1 MSKPASG
8 AFIQPVLD
16 EAAVRQAPQRVRVYR
31 AIRTAIAGGA
41 LAPGDRLPSARQL
54 AADWGLARGAVDE
67 AFAQLQMEGLIRRRV
82 GDGTY
87 VEPAAASAAGAG
99 GRRLV
104 PPPREPSDL
113 AHHVLA
119 QAARMGVAGASRS
132 ARWAR
137 STPADQSTPSTTSG
151 PSAASA
157 ASLAPSVQPAPL
169 VRSDGSL
176 RATPASAGPTEGLA
190 PVRLECAFVP
200 QRAPT
205 LHPRA
210 IDLDSFALPT
220 WRRLLV
226 AAASEQRRELLGPVS
241 ATGLPAL
248 RESVARYVGVMRGVP
263 CRPEQVLIVAS
274 PAEGLNLLVRLLLP
288 NSGSVWV
295 EEPTHP
301 SLPSLLESL
310 GARVTAV
317 PLDAQGFDVAGAH
330 ERDPAATLVYLHPL
344 GHYPLGR
351 RTTVARGDEL
361 IEWARRHG
369 RWIVEGHFNDEL
381 WPREVQPP
389 ALARRDRERVFL
401 LGTFESVMFP
411 SLRLGY
417 VVVPQALVK
426 PFAEAIT
433 LGGPRAPAATQWAL
447 AEFIDRG
454 HLHQRILALR
464 ERYAKRRK
472 RVQSG
477 LVDRLP
483 AGVRAEPLTPVPT
496 ACLHLPE
503 GASDLEWLRRL
514 RAQGLVL
521 EPLSGMHWN
530 QRVERRPQGLVLGYG
545 DWSDAVLDA
554 ALARLVQALREWRE
568 GREPPV
574 GEGTVRARAPMQLG

>member
-16 EAAVRQAPQRVRVYR
+16 ESVVRPAPQRVRVYR
-31 AIRTAIAGGA
+31 AIRSAIDGGA

-54 AADWGLARGAVDE
+54 AADWGLARGVVDE

-87 VEPAAASAAGAG
+87 VEPATPAGGAGAV
-99 GRRLV
+99 GRAR
-104 PPPREPSDL
+104 PAAPPREPSDL

-119 QAARMGVAGASRS
+119 QAVRMGAVGAARAARAPEVA
-132 ARWAR
+132 
-137 STPADQSTPSTTSG
+137 
-151 PSAASA
+151 PSATDG
-157 ASLAPSVQPAPL
+157 L
-169 VRSDGSL
+169 V
-176 RATPASAGPTEGLA
+176 
-190 PVRLECAFVP
+190 PVRLECAFTP
-200 QRAPT
+200 RRPPT

-210 IDLDSFALPT
+210 IDLDGFPLPT
-220 WRRLLV
+220 WRRLLL
-226 AAASEQRRELLGPVS
+226 AAASEQRRELLGPVP

-248 RESVARYVGVMRGVP
+248 RESVARYLGVMRGVP
-263 CRPEQVLIVAS
+263 CRAEQVLIVAS

-288 NSGSVWV
+288 TSGSVWV

-317 PLDAQGFDVAGAH
+317 PLDAQGFDVARAR
-330 ERDPAATLVYLHPL
+330 ERDPGATLVYLHPL
-344 GHYPLGR
+344 GQYPLGR

-361 IEWARRHG
+361 IEWARRYG

-433 LGGPRAPAATQWAL
+433 LWGPRAPAATQWAL

-472 RVQSG
+472 RVQSS

-496 ACLHLPE
+496 ACVHLPA

-514 RAQGLVL
+514 RDRGLVL

-530 QRVERRPQGLVLGYG
+530 DRPGRRPQGLVLGYG

-554 ALARLVQALREWRE
+554 ALARLVHELREWRL
-568 GREPPV
+568 GYQPV
-574 GEGTVRARAPMQLG
+574 GENA

>member
-8 AFIQPVLD
+8 AFIQPVL
-16 EAAVRQAPQRVRVYR
+16 EEGAVRPAPQRVRVYR
-31 AIRTAIAGGA
+31 AIRGAIAAGA

-67 AFAQLQMEGLIRRRV
+67 AFAQLQLEGLIRRRV

-87 VEPAAASAAGAG
+87 VEPAVAG
-99 GRRLV
+99 V
-104 PPPREPSDL
+104 PGLRPPAPPREPSDL

-119 QAARMGVAGASRS
+119 QAARLGAGSAGSAGSAGA
-132 ARWAR
+132 
-137 STPADQSTPSTTSG
+137 G
-151 PSAASA
+151 
-157 ASLAPSVQPAPL
+157 AP
-169 VRSDGSL
+169 
-176 RATPASAGPTEGLA
+176 T
-190 PVRLECAFVP
+190 PVRLECNFVP
-200 QRAPT
+200 KRPPT

-210 IDLDSFALPT
+210 VDLDGFALPT
-220 WRRLLV
+220 WRRLLL
-226 AAASEQRRELLGPVS
+226 AAASEARRDLLGPVPS
-241 ATGLPAL
+241 AGLPAL
-248 RESVARYVGVMRGVP
+248 RESVARYLGVMRGVP
-263 CRPEQVLIVAS
+263 CRAEQVLIVAS
-274 PAEGLNLLVRLLLP
+274 PGEGLNLLVRLLLP
-288 NSGSVWV
+288 ASGSMWV

-310 GARVTAV
+310 GARVSAV
-317 PLDAQGFDVAGAH
+317 PLDAHGFDVAAACR
-330 ERDPAATLVYLHPL
+330 RDPGATLVYLHPL
-344 GHYPLGR
+344 GQYPLGR

-361 IEWARRHG
+361 IEWARRQG

-389 ALARRDRERVFL
+389 ALARRDSERVFL

-417 VVVPQALVK
+417 VVVPPALVK
-426 PFAEAIT
+426 PFGEAIT
-433 LGGPRAPAATQWAL
+433 LWGPRAPAATQWAL

-454 HLHQRILALR
+454 HLHQRIVALR

-514 RAQGLVL
+514 RAHGLVL

-530 QRVERRPQGLVLGYG
+530 YRPEPRPQGLVLGYG

-554 ALARLVQALREWRE
+554 ALARLVQELRE
-568 GREPPV
+568 GHPGPGATQPASASGPYQPV
-574 GEGTVRARAPMQLG
+574 GEKA

>member
-1 MSKPASG
+1 VSKPASG

-16 EAAVRQAPQRVRVYR
+16 EAAVRPAPQRVRVYR

-99 GRRLV
+99 GRRPA

-119 QAARMGVAGASRS
+119 QAARLGVVGASRS
-132 ARWAR
+132 ARSAQ
-137 STPADQSTPSTTSG
+137 SAQSADSAPSTHADRS
-151 PSAASA
+151 SRAVRASNG
-157 ASLAPSVQPAPL
+157 S
-169 VRSDGSL
+169 SDD
-176 RATPASAGPTEGLA
+176 AA
-190 PVRLECAFVP
+190 PVRLECAFTP

-210 IDLDSFALPT
+210 IDLDGFALPT

-226 AAASEQRRELLGPVS
+226 AAASEQRRDLLGPVP

-263 CRPEQVLIVAS
+263 CRAEQVLIVAS

-288 NSGSVWV
+288 TSGSIWV

-317 PLDAQGFDVAGAH
+317 PLDAHGFDVAGAR
-330 ERDPAATLVYLHPL
+330 ERDPAASLVYLHPL

-433 LGGPRAPAATQWAL
+433 LWGPRAPAATQWAL

-477 LVDRLP
+477 LIDRLP

-530 QRVERRPQGLVLGYG
+530 QRAERRPQGLVLGYG

-554 ALARLVQALREWRE
+554 ALARLVQELREWR
-568 GREPPV
+568 GGWGSPV
-574 GEGTVRARAPMQLG
+574 GDGALRAGASMDLG

>member
-1 MSKPASG
+1 MSKSASG
-8 AFIQPVLD
+8 VFIQSVSD
-16 EAAVRQAPQRVRVYR
+16 EVALRPLPQRQRVYQ
-31 AIRTAIAGGA
+31 AIRHAIAAGA
-41 LAPGDRLPSARQL
+41 VGADERLPSARQL

-67 AFAQLQMEGLIRRRV
+67 AFAQLQIEGFIRRRI

-87 VEPAAASAAGAG
+87 VEPPPAATNGAASRANAAMPSSAN
-99 GRRLV
+99 RAAPQAP

-119 QAARMGVAGASRS
+119 QAARWG
-132 ARWAR
+132 
-137 STPADQSTPSTTSG
+137 T
-151 PSAASA
+151 
-157 ASLAPSVQPAPL
+157 
-169 VRSDGSL
+169 
-176 RATPASAGPTEGLA
+176 A
-190 PVRLECAFVP
+190 PVRLECAFTS
-200 QRAPT
+200 QRPPT

-210 IDLDSFALPT
+210 IDVDGFALPT
-220 WRRLLV
+220 WRRLLAASASERQRHLL
-226 AAASEQRRELLGPVS
+226 AAAPAV
-241 ATGLPAL
+241 GLPAL
-248 RESVARYVGVMRGVP
+248 RESVARYLGVMRGVP
-263 CRPEQVLIVAS
+263 CRAEQVLIVAS
-274 PAEGLNLLVRLLLP
+274 PAEGLNLLTRLLLP
-288 NSGSVWV
+288 PGGSIWV

-301 SLPSLLESL
+301 SLPCLLESL

-317 PLDAQGFDVAGAH
+317 PVDAQGFDVAGARR
-330 ERDPAATLVYLHPL
+330 RDAAATLVYLHPL

-401 LGTFESVMFP
+401 LGTFESMMFP

-417 VVVPQALVK
+417 LVVPKALVE

-433 LGGPRAPAATQWAL
+433 LWGPRAPAATQWAL

-464 ERYAKRRK
+464 ERHAKRRK

-496 ACLHLPE
+496 ACLHLPD
-503 GASDLEWLRRL
+503 GANDLDWLRRL
-514 RAQGLVL
+514 RACGLVL

-530 QRVERRPQGLVLGYG
+530 DRPERRSQGLVLGYG

-554 ALARLVQALREWRE
+554 ALERLVHELREWRP
-568 GREPPV
+568 GSA
-574 GEGTVRARAPMQLG
+574 ARPAGAPTLAS